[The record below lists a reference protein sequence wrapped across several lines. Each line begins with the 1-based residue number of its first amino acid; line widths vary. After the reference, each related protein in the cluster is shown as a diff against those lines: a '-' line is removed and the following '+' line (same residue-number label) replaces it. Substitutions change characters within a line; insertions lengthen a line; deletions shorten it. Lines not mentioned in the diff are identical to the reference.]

1 MSHIGGCKY
10 HGVTGKGTRPEE
22 VRPVLWLHDVLKVP
36 EGVGARL
43 VTLRWS
49 AADGTVAADTDHY
62 PHGTRMHVPGYGWG
76 VVEDRGTDIKGPHR
90 IDLYY
95 GRRRRALQFGRQ
107 QLDVTVED
115 A

>member
-1 MSHIGGCKY
+1 
-10 HGVTGKGTRPEE
+10 
-22 VRPVLWLHDVLKVP
+22 
-36 EGVGARL
+36 
-43 VTLRWS
+43 
-49 AADGTVAADTDHY
+49 
-62 PHGTRMHVPGYGWG
+62 
-76 VVEDRGTDIKGPHR
+76 VVENCGTDRKGPHR